1 MPRLGLGSI
10 DLSATAGGGGGATGI
25 DDFFFESFSAGQM
38 HPILTTSRTNL
49 ILLSQTIRTSP
60 WSLENFG
67 TDTDLYSAPN
77 STTTAQSISLETA
90 NDQVYAQQVVNIVAG
105 KTYTFSAHLKK
116 GALDFSSLLVY
127 DSVSAISH
135 LSYFN
140 IATGAAQGSGSNIIR
155 SAVDAMDNGWYRCSI
170 TFQALNSV
178 SGIFRVYV
186 SEASGSPATGSGTQV
201 NIPVAYL
208 WGTQIEENGFPSA
221 YIPTVGSTV
230 TVSTIL
236 NDTSNVWDFDGTD
249 IMIAEDPEDEGFWE
263 ESYPDG
269 ATLPE
274 LVLNGDYEELGSDLV
289 TNGTFETEVSSAQWI
304 DFGSPTTTERST
316 TYAYEGTHSYH
327 IVGDSTNDGTQAAA
341 AQFAGDYSDGDVVEI
356 TAYVYPITASSN
368 QIKTG
373 VANSNRSITSAYAG
387 LVLNQWNKVQYQV
400 TITDS
405 STNNNYISFLIAG
418 SAGEFYL
425 DNVSARIV
433 DPNNRWSLGT
443 GWSIEDGK
451 AVSAGDS
458 THSSCTQTLSLP
470 TGQYEV
476 SLNATVTSG
485 SFSIQAQGSGTD
497 TGAVINSS
505 GAHTEIFTTTAN
517 RSTFSIR
524 SNDGDGVGSIDN
536 VTVREYAIQPLDI

>member
-25 DDFFFESFSAGQM
+25 DDFFFESFTAGQM

-49 ILLSQTIRTSP
+49 ILQSQTIRTSP

-90 NDQVYAQQVVNIVAG
+90 NDQVYAQQGISIVAG
-105 KTYTFSAHLKK
+105 KTYTYSAHLKK
-116 GALDFSSLLVY
+116 GALNFGALLVY

-230 TVSTIL
+230 TVATTL

-274 LVLNGDYEELGSDLV
+274 LVLNGDYEELGSDVIINGGFDADSNWTKGTGWSISDGTASISESGAVTLAQSPGSALV
-289 TNGTFETEVSSAQWI
+289 SGKTYKVVYTISGYSGSGIVKVQFTGGSTLSGQNRAANGTHTEYLTATANHTTIRLKALSNNGGFTGNI
-304 DFGSPTTTERST
+304 DNFS
-316 TYAYEGTHSYH
+316 
-327 IVGDSTNDGTQAAA
+327 VKQ
-341 AQFAGDYSDGDVVEI
+341 
-356 TAYVYPITASSN
+356 
-368 QIKTG
+368 
-373 VANSNRSITSAYAG
+373 
-387 LVLNQWNKVQYQV
+387 
-400 TITDS
+400 
-405 STNNNYISFLIAG
+405 
-418 SAGEFYL
+418 
-425 DNVSARIV
+425 V
-433 DPNNRWSLGT
+433 DPNSRWTLGT
-443 GWSIEDGK
+443 NWSIEDGK
-451 AVSAGDS
+451 AVGAATTTNLQQLSILEVGTTYELTFTISDYSAGSVRSNIGGVDG
-458 THSSCTQTLSLP
+458 SSRS
-470 TGQYEV
+470 
-476 SLNATVTSG
+476 SD
-485 SFSIQAQGSGTD
+485 GTF
-497 TGAVINSS
+497 
-505 GAHTEIFTTTAN
+505 TEIATATTTH
-517 RSTFSIR
+517 FYF
-524 SNDGDGVGSIDN
+524 DGVSAFTGKIDN
-536 VTVREYAIQPLDI
+536 VSIKEYAIQPLDI